1 MLRSKYTLSPVRL
14 FVMIFL
20 FYYTRAAI
28 FCQKTTFFKK
38 MVLFVARLLQYNI
51 YNEDKHNAMGVFC
64 HGIIDGILLQK
75 KKKAGFI

>member
-1 MLRSKYTLSPVRL
+1 
-14 FVMIFL
+14 
-20 FYYTRAAI
+20 
-28 FCQKTTFFKK
+28 
-38 MVLFVARLLQYNI
+38 MVLFVARLLQYDI